1 MTTSPPKPHEPRQ
14 TSRQFGHSLA
24 VSVSSGTALHDGA
37 LLVVLVGMTRSAR
50 STALR
55 RAEAQSQPPVVDI
68 DVTAKKKIDEAN
80 LFVSRID
87 QIKRE
92 ALQKL
97 HEDQQRLSHL
107 EDHMRR
113 LQDQLE
119 KLQAATAELEALE
132 GEHYDDREQAERE
145 VERLQQL
152 IASTREAIESLKQE
166 QSTKKRSYELVP
178 YEGPHGTTRRPIYL
192 ECREGEI
199 VLQPEGVRI
208 TRDDLRPPLGAGNPL
223 ASALR
228 AARDYMIRMHPEEG
242 QNRDA
247 EPYPLIVVRP
257 SGTAIY
263 GIAQRAIHSSDFQFG
278 YELVEEDWELKYP
291 AADPQLAHV
300 EQRAIEQAR
309 IRQYALAAA
318 APRAYRHPAMAAAGR
333 FDEFGD
339 GADGTGGWDE
349 GDSPEA
355 GSGGLPGTGG
365 GSGGSTEHDGSG
377 GAGGNGNGGGGGGSQ
392 YGARAEN
399 SNQNSPG
406 VNPQGVP
413 NALADN
419 PGGSAGEATG
429 GETVAGSTGAA
440 SAQAT
445 AAGSTAQQP
454 TPGAAQGSTAS
465 RANPGGP
472 ASGTPSAV
480 QMNSPDQHHEMDLS
494 AARGNDWALK
504 QKKPRAIPVR
514 RTISVIVRNHHLA
527 ILSDDVRPH
536 APAPAAKTIPLERD
550 TVASIDEFV
559 AAVQNQIDGWGMAGD
574 GLYWRPVLSLHVGP
588 DGNRRAQDL
597 ARLLKNSG
605 LELQPAAAT
614 KPNPQGNSRATRS
627 R

>member
-1 MTTSPPKPHEPRQ
+1 M
-14 TSRQFGHSLA
+14 SRAKQVDNSATVSLFPFLA
-24 VSVSSGTALHDGA
+24 VLLCTMGA
-37 LLVVLVGMTRSAR
+37 LLVVLVAMTRSAR
-50 STALR
+50 TTALR

-68 DVTAKKKIDEAN
+68 DVTAKKEIDEVN
-80 LFVSRID
+80 LFVSQID

-97 HEDQQRLSHL
+97 HEDQQRMSHL

-119 KLQAATAELEALE
+119 KLRVATAELDALE

-166 QSTKKRSYELVP
+166 QTSKKRSYALVP

-192 ECREGEI
+192 ECRQGEI
-199 VLQPEGVRI
+199 VMQPEGVRI

-242 QNRDA
+242 QNLDT
-247 EPYPLIVVRP
+247 EPYPLIIVRP
-257 SGTAIY
+257 SGATIY

-291 AADPQLAHV
+291 AADPQLALV

-318 APRAYRHPAMAAAGR
+318 APRAYRHPALAAAGR

-339 GADGTGGWDE
+339 GADGFGGWED
-349 GDSPEA
+349 GDSPES
-355 GSGGLPGTGG
+355 GGGLPGAEGG
-365 GSGGSTEHDGSG
+365 PGESTEHDGAG
-377 GAGGNGNGGGGGGSQ
+377 GAGANGNGGGAGGSQ
-392 YGARAEN
+392 YGTSATN
-399 SNQNSPG
+399 SGQGSPG
-406 VNPQGVP
+406 VNNEGEP
-413 NALADN
+413 NSLANNKGDSS
-419 PGGSAGEATG
+419 GATTDG
-429 GETVAGSTGAA
+429 D
-440 SAQAT
+440 T
-445 AAGSTAQQP
+445 AAGTAGGASNQVAAGGTAQQP
-454 TPGAAQGSTAS
+454 TAGAAEGGTES
-465 RANPGGP
+465 RANSGGP
-472 ASGTPSAV
+472 ASDTPSVV
-480 QMNSPDQHHEMDLS
+480 QMNSPDQQHEMDLS
-494 AARGNDWALK
+494 AARGDDWALK

-527 ILSDDVRPH
+527 ILSDDVQPH

-550 TVASIDEFV
+550 TVESIDAFV
-559 AAVQNQIDGWGMAGD
+559 AAVQNQIEGWGMAGD

-588 DGNRRAQDL
+588 DGHRRAQDL

-614 KPNPQGNSRATRS
+614 NPKPQGNSRAARS